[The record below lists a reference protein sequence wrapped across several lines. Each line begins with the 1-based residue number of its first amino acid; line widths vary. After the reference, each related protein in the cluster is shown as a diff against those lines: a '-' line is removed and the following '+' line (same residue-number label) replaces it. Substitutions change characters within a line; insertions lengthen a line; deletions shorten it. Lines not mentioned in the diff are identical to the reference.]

1 MNEQLIKDVLRW
13 IITTKNT
20 EMLDESDIDMVY
32 KDYVNEKASMCD
44 SEHIAPVV
52 RLLPCPFCGRQPKEY
67 WDYKSSE
74 DETYNEGYNIT
85 CCVVHITAIYKEE
98 AVEHWNTR
106 Q

>member
-1 MNEQLIKDVLRW
+1 MIIAYNEEGYMTLQ
-13 IITTKNT
+13 
-20 EMLDESDIDMVY
+20 
-32 KDYVNEKASMCD
+32 NEHRRLNLVKCNRCGEFHATDKGCNVR

-74 DETYNEGYNIT
+74 DEMYNEGYNIT
-85 CCVVHITAIYKEE
+85 CCVVNITAIYKED
-98 AVEHWNTR
+98 AIKHWNTR

>member
-1 MNEQLIKDVLRW
+1 MK
-13 IITTKNT
+13 
-20 EMLDESDIDMVY
+20 LDCVRCNKCGKIHSV
-32 KDYVNEKASMCD
+32 EKGCDLPEAGASAERI
-44 SEHIAPVV
+44 SSVV